1 MRAIWSGAISFGL
14 VTIPVQLFTAG
25 RPGGISFHQ
34 LHQTDQAR
42 IRYVKFCGRENK
54 PVPNEEI
61 TKAYEY
67 QRDRYV
73 TLSDE
78 ELAAAD
84 PVMARTIDILKFVET
99 GEIDPVYF
107 EKPYYLAPQPGGE
120 KAYLLLAKA
129 LTKTGRVAIG
139 KCVIRTKQYLVT
151 LRPRADGLVMETMR
165 YPDEIEDIESVLRER
180 PATPV
185 TDQELELAESLINQL
200 AGKFEPREYRD
211 EYREKI
217 MRIVDQKVAGEEVVA
232 PAPAPTPAPVVDL
245 VAALKSSLE
254 EEKKKK
260 AA

>member
-1 MRAIWSGAISFGL
+1 VRAIWSGAISFGL

-42 IRYVKFCGRENK
+42 IKYVKFCGQENK

-67 QRDRYV
+67 QRGRYV

-84 PVMARTIDILKFVET
+84 PVMARTIDILKFVDSR
-99 GEIDPVYF
+99 EIDPVYF

-120 KAYLLLAKA
+120 KAYLLLSKA
-129 LTKTGRVAIG
+129 LEKTGRAAIG

-151 LRPRADGLVMETMR
+151 LRPRADGLIMETMR
-165 YPDEIEDIESVLRER
+165 YPEEIEDIETVLQDR
-180 PATPV
+180 PSPPV
-185 TDQELELAESLINQL
+185 SEQELQLAESLIDQL
-200 AGKFEPREYRD
+200 AGKFEPEQYRD
-211 EYREKI
+211 EYRSKI
-217 MRIVDQKVAGEEVVA
+217 MGIVDQKVAGEEVVVPAA
-232 PAPAPTPAPVVDL
+232 PPTAAPVVDL

-254 EEKKKK
+254 EAKKKK
-260 AA
+260 VA